1 MEGRMDLK
9 QLEYFVHVAE
19 LGSFTRAAS
28 LLRVAQPALSRQV
41 RKLELELKQP
51 LLYRN
56 GRGVVAT
63 EAGKRLLAHGRGIL
77 MQVGRATQE
86 VAGVKSTPIGH
97 VVVGMPPSV
106 AKMSTVPLVRE
117 FRRRFP
123 EASLGIVEGLTVYV
137 QEWLLMGRVDIALLY
152 NPMPSPALELQ
163 PFLDE
168 PLYLIRPKERAS
180 SASRAVSLRDL
191 PRFRLIIPSRPH
203 AIRMHVETQLA
214 HLGLKPQVAFEVD
227 GVSALLDLV
236 AEGHGCAV
244 LPINAIRGA
253 GARPGLRAQPITKP
267 RLQNRLAIALS
278 AQRPATPLLRGTL
291 ALLREVGSE
300 ALAKARKGGSPAGD
314 SPRARPARAGSRD

>member
-1 MEGRMDLK
+1 MDLK
-9 QLEYFVHVAE
+9 QLEYFVQVAE

-41 RKLELELKQP
+41 RKLELELKQA

-56 GRGVVAT
+56 GRGVVPT

-77 MQVGRATQE
+77 QQVRRATQE
-86 VAGVKSTPIGH
+86 VGGVKDTPVGH

-106 AKMSTVPLVRE
+106 AKMATVPLVRE
-117 FRRRFP
+117 FRRRLP

-137 QEWLLMGRVDIALLY
+137 HEWLLMGRVDIALLY
-152 NPMPSPALELQ
+152 NPTPSPGIELQ
-163 PFLDE
+163 PFMDE
-168 PLYLIRPKERAS
+168 PLYLIRPKHERAA
-180 SASRAVSLRDL
+180 SASRAVPLREL

-203 AIRMHVETQLA
+203 AIRMHVEGQLA
-214 HLGLKPQVAFEVD
+214 NLGLKPQIAFEVD
-227 GVSALLDLV
+227 GVSAMLDLV

-253 GARPGLRAQPITKP
+253 GTRPGLVAQPIVRP

-278 AQRPATPLLRGTL
+278 AQRPATPLLRAML
-291 ALLREVGSE
+291 QLLREVGSE
-300 ALAKARKGGSPAGD
+300 SLGVKTPPA
-314 SPRARPARAGSRD
+314 PRASAR